1 MLGKF
6 WRMGMKRRTFAAAA
20 LGILLSACASTATEP
35 TQLTGDQLAQF
46 ESTRI
51 SVLVQGSGP
60 DVILIPGLTSH
71 REIWD
76 TTADALDDN
85 YRVHLVQLNGFAGY
99 EPQGNAEGP
108 VSAPAAEEIARYIR
122 AQGLER
128 AVVIGHSMGGTIGMM
143 LAARHP
149 DAVGKLMVVD
159 MFPFMGAMFGG
170 QTSDAVRPIADQIR
184 AQIIA
189 APTPL
194 RHQLAAQ
201 TIETMVATESARPRL
216 VQHALDSDVAV
227 NANAFHELIVT
238 DLRAEIANI
247 RIPLKVLYVIPPQAP
262 ITPEQYDAYF
272 HASYARAQQAQLVKI
287 ENSRHFIMID
297 QFDVFMGEVN
307 GFLAN

>member
-1 MLGKF
+1 MQCRNVL
-6 WRMGMKRRTFAAAA
+6 AAAA
-20 LGILLSACASTATEP
+20 AVLLGACASYNAGRETAIAP
-35 TQLTGDQLAQF
+35 TQIEQGALAQF
-46 ESTRI
+46 ESSRI
-51 SVLVQGSGP
+51 SVVVQGDGP

-76 TTADALDDN
+76 TTAAALDDR
-85 YRVHLVQLNGFAGY
+85 YRLHLVQLNGFAGY

-108 VSAPAAEEIARYIR
+108 VSAPAAAEIARYIS

-128 AVVIGHSMGGTIGMM
+128 PVVIGHSMGGTIAMM

-170 QTSDAVRPIADQIR
+170 QTGEAVRPIADQIR
-184 AQIIA
+184 AQMLA
-189 APTPL
+189 APGPMRRQILT
-194 RHQLAAQ
+194 Q

-216 VQHALDSDVAV
+216 TQHALDSDVAV

-238 DLRAEIANI
+238 DLREEIANI
-247 RIPLKVLYVIPPQAP
+247 RAPLKVLYVIPPQAP
-262 ITPEQYDAYF
+262 ISPAQYEAYF
-272 HASYARAQQAQLVKI
+272 HASYARAPQAQLVKI

-297 QFDVFMGEVN
+297 QFDVFIGEVN
-307 GFLAN
+307 GFLAE